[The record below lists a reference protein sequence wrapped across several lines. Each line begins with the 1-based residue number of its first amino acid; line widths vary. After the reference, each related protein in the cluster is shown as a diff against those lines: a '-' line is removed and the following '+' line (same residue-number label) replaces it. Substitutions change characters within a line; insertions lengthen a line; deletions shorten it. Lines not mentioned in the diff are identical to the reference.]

1 MTNEKAQWKNSA
13 RTQRPRPAATL
24 VVPQA
29 VGAPRCSLLRPLPAI
44 HHPLGDDHGSLQ
56 GLSCLNTRGQWPG
69 GVHNGV
75 PPRIHPTTKMAP
87 CTKRR
92 RGAHRIKPYL
102 GFGVP
107 VGSAYLSARRT
118 FGRPIGRPK
127 VRFNPSPPP
136 CFGRKNGRTFGRPA
150 RPAESPAVPSAG
162 RSAGRKYGRTSGRP
176 NRPAEST
183 AVPPAGRVGRPKVR
197 FNPSPPLVV
206 IPPYTNNPPP
216 LYINNT
222 TPAVATV
229 RLLCAPPSVCTALP
243 VAPLI
248 T

>member
-1 MTNEKAQWKNSA
+1 MGCREEE
-13 RTQRPRPAATL
+13 
-24 VVPQA
+24 
-29 VGAPRCSLLRPLPAI
+29 GAW
-44 HHPLGDDHGSLQ
+44 
-56 GLSCLNTRGQWPG
+56 GL
-69 GVHNGV
+69 
-75 PPRIHPTTKMAP
+75 
-87 CTKRR
+87 
-92 RGAHRIKPYL
+92 AHRIKPYL

-136 CFGRKNGRTFGRPA
+136 CFGRKNGRRYGRTFGRPIGRPKVRPYL
-150 RPAESPAVPSAG
+150 RPAG
-162 RSAGRKYGRTSGRP
+162 SAGRKYGRTFGRPIGRPEVRPTSGRP

-183 AVPPAGRVGRPKVR
+183 AVPPAGRVVRPKVR

-206 IPPYTNNPPP
+206 RPPYTNNPPP
-216 LYINNT
+216 YILIT
-222 TPAVATV
+222 G
-229 RLLCAPPSVCTALP
+229 RLQWPQSAFCVFRLVCAPPSVCTALP

>member
-1 MTNEKAQWKNSA
+1 MLASWVQKHGGNVPLYEGWQSKLTGLN
-13 RTQRPRPAATL
+13 RT
-24 VVPQA
+24 
-29 VGAPRCSLLRPLPAI
+29 
-44 HHPLGDDHGSLQ
+44 
-56 GLSCLNTRGQWPG
+56 W
-69 GVHNGV
+69 
-75 PPRIHPTTKMAP
+75 
-87 CTKRR
+87 
-92 RGAHRIKPYL
+92 
-102 GFGVP
+102 
-107 VGSAYLSARRT
+107 GSAYLSARRT
-118 FGRPIGRPK
+118 CRLGVLSAGR
-127 VRFNPSPPP
+127 SA
-136 CFGRKNGRTFGRPA
+136 GRKYGLIHHP
-150 RPAESPAVPSAG
+150 PLVLAEKTAGGTAVLSAG

-206 IPPYTNNPPP
+206 RPPYTNNPPP
-216 LYINNT
+216 LYINNR

>member
-1 MTNEKAQWKNSA
+1 MVQNVQPQTQPEQGRCTHELTGLN
-13 RTQRPRPAATL
+13 RT
-24 VVPQA
+24 
-29 VGAPRCSLLRPLPAI
+29 
-44 HHPLGDDHGSLQ
+44 
-56 GLSCLNTRGQWPG
+56 W
-69 GVHNGV
+69 
-75 PPRIHPTTKMAP
+75 
-87 CTKRR
+87 
-92 RGAHRIKPYL
+92 
-102 GFGVP
+102 
-107 VGSAYLSARRT
+107 GSAYLSARRT
-118 FGRPIGRPK
+118 CRLGVLSAGR
-127 VRFNPSPPP
+127 SA
-136 CFGRKNGRTFGRPA
+136 GRKYGLIRHPPLVLAEKTAGGTAVLSAGRRYGRTFSRPA

-206 IPPYTNNPPP
+206 IPPYTNNPPL
-216 LYINNT
+216 LYINNR

-243 VAPLI
+243 VAPSI